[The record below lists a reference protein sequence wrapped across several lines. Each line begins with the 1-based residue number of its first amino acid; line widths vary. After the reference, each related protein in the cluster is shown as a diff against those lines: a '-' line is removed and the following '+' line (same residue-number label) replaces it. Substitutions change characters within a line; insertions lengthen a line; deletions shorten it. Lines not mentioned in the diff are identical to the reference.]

1 MLQAI
6 KLLPKVGLMAVFFL
20 SVTACSEKE
29 QVETKSKDQQVEAK
43 SQTEEKS
50 SGYKAPR
57 NSLGQP
63 DLQGVWDFRTL
74 TPLERPK
81 ELGNKATFTA
91 EEQAAFKSKAIDV
104 LDVDKAR
111 DEDAVTDADT
121 DIEGA
126 YNNFWFDY
134 GTSMSEDRRTSLI
147 TDPANGRLP
156 ALTEEAVTRM
166 KQNHLRAFP
175 VRDILSIGLV
185 DFRPAGPET
194 LGLSERCLLS
204 FNAGPPL
211 TPSAY
216 NNNLRIIQSPKHV
229 VIFTEMIHDARVI
242 PIDGSAHLPAEMT
255 KWTGDSRGHWEGD
268 TLVVETTNFTGKTPT
283 FQMPIDL
290 VDPSMNGVVG
300 TGENFTLIERFTRTS
315 DSIIIYE
322 YTVTDLSTF
331 TKPFTVAIPLKASDS
346 QLFEYACHEGNH
358 GAAGMLSGARH
369 VEKEEAKAK
378 SH

>member
-1 MLQAI
+1 MLQTL
-6 KLLPKVGLMAVFFL
+6 KFLPKASLMAALVF
-20 SVTACSEKE
+20 STAAYSEN
-29 QVETKSKDQQVEAK
+29 TSAAAKDAD
-43 SQTEEKS
+43 
-50 SGYKAPR
+50 YNAPR

-74 TPLERPK
+74 TPLQRPA
-81 ELGNKATFTA
+81 ELGNKAVFT
-91 EEQAAFKSKAIDV
+91 EQEQAAFKTQTIEA
-104 LDVDKAR
+104 LDVDSTR
-111 DEDAVTDADT
+111 DQSAIADT
-121 DIEGA
+121 TSDVETA

-134 GTSMSEDRRTSLI
+134 GTAMNEDRRTSLI
-147 TDPANGRLP
+147 VDPKNGRLP
-156 ALTEEAVTRM
+156 ALTKEAVARM
-166 KQNHLRAFP
+166 KQNHLRNYP

-185 DFRPAGPET
+185 GFLPEGPET

-216 NNNLRIIQSPKHV
+216 NNNLRIIQAPKHV
-229 VIFTEMIHDARVI
+229 VIFTEMIHDARIV
-242 PIDGSAHLPAEMT
+242 PIDGSSHLPAEMT
-255 KWTGDSRGHWEGD
+255 KWTGDSRGHWDGD

-283 FQMPIDL
+283 FQMPINL

-300 TGENFTLIERFTRTS
+300 TGENFTLTERFTRTS
-315 DSIIIYE
+315 DSVIVYE
-322 YTVTDLSTF
+322 YTVNDSSTF

-358 GAAGMLSGARH
+358 GAAGMLSGARQE
-369 VEKEEAKAK
+369 EKETAEKKK

>member
-6 KLLPKVGLMAVFFL
+6 KLLPKAGLIAVFVL
-20 SVTACSEKE
+20 SITACSEKE
-29 QVETKSKDQQVEAK
+29 PVETKSENQQVEAK
-43 SQTEEKS
+43 SQTEAKS
-50 SGYKAPR
+50 SGYTAPR

-81 ELGNKATFTA
+81 ELGNKATFTE

-111 DEDAVTDADT
+111 DENAVTDADT

-156 ALTEEAVTRM
+156 ALTEEAVARM
-166 KQNHLRAFP
+166 KQNHLRTFP

-185 DFRPAGPET
+185 DFRPTGPET
-194 LGLSERCLLS
+194 LGLSERCLLG

-216 NNNLRIIQSPKHV
+216 NNNLRIIQTPKHV
-229 VIFTEMIHDARVI
+229 VIFTEMIHDARIV
-242 PIDGSAHLPAEMT
+242 PIDGSPHLPAEMT
-255 KWTGDSRGHWEGD
+255 KWTGDSRGHWEGN

-283 FQMPIDL
+283 FQLPL
-290 VDPSMNGVVG
+290 NLNEPEMNGVVG

-315 DSIIIYE
+315 DSRIVYE
-322 YTVTDLSTF
+322 YTVNDPNTF
-331 TKPFTVAIPLKASDS
+331 TTPFTAAIPLKATED
-346 QLFEYACHEGNH
+346 QMFEYACHEGNH
-358 GAAGMLSGARH
+358 GAAGMLSGARQS
-369 VEKEEAKAK
+369 EKEAAAAAL
-378 SH
+378 

>member
-1 MLQAI
+1 MLQSL
-6 KLLPKVGLMAVFFL
+6 KHLPKASLMAVFVF
-20 SVTACSEKE
+20 SIAACSENKQTE
-29 QVETKSKDQQVEAK
+29 VKSEDKPAAAK
-43 SQTEEKS
+43 SA
-50 SGYKAPR
+50 GYQAPR

-63 DLQGVWDFRTL
+63 DLQGIWDFRTL

-81 ELGNKATFTA
+81 ELGNKATFTE
-91 EEQAAFKSKAIDV
+91 EEQAAFKSKTIDV

-111 DEDAVTDADT
+111 DDNDNTVTDTNT
-121 DIEGA
+121 DVEGA

-134 GTSMSEDRRTSLI
+134 GTSMNEDRRTSLI
-147 TDPANGRLP
+147 TDPPNGRLP
-156 ALTEEAVTRM
+156 PLTEEAVTRM
-166 KQNHLRAFP
+166 KQNHLRTFP

-185 DFRPAGPET
+185 GFRPAGPET

-211 TPSAY
+211 IPSAY
-216 NNNLRIIQSPKHV
+216 NNNLRIIQAPKHV

-283 FQMPIDL
+283 FQMPINL
-290 VDPSMNGVVG
+290 VDPALNGVVG

-315 DSIIIYE
+315 DSVIVYE
-322 YTVTDLSTF
+322 YTVTDPSTF
-331 TKPFTVAIPLKASDS
+331 ATPFTAVIPLKASDS

-358 GAAGMLSGARH
+358 GAAGMLSGARQE
-369 VEKEEAKAK
+369 EKEEAAK
-378 SH
+378 QQAH